1 MTKKEHFESKCV
13 STFEFVSGC
22 VSTSPFSDKLSVILT
37 KRTFIKKSKICC
49 LSVYDV
55 IVINRKMVEKSDNMV
70 ENGLVETQPHA
81 VATLSVS
88 ESDFGSVCSDFKTSV
103 AS

>member
-1 MTKKEHFESKCV
+1 MVEKASQKTSLNAA
-13 STFEFVSGC
+13 SGC

-49 LSVYDV
+49 LSVNDV

-70 ENGLVETQPHA
+70 ENGLVETQPEA
-81 VATLSVS
+81 AFRLVR
-88 ESDFGSVCSDFKTSV
+88 F
-103 AS
+103 